1 MIAAIIVALQAW
13 FGTYSVLDVD
23 KPGVPKLTFTQAH
36 WLGLIRKAPGY
47 QKRWPYLRFT
57 FQPPHLHL
65 KGATPLVVFDPDGWT
80 PKFVGGLFH
89 VIGEPCNAAW
99 SPETQSYMGPSE
111 SACLGGIHYPPVPGQ
126 RTLHGR

>member
-1 MIAAIIVALQAW
+1 MVLAVQIW

-23 KPGVPKLTFTQAH
+23 KPGVPKLTSIQLR

-57 FQPPHLHL
+57 LQPAHLHL
-65 KGATPLVVFDPDGWT
+65 KGATPLVVFDADDWN
-80 PKFVGGLFH
+80 PKHAGFGLFH

-99 SPETQSYMGPSE
+99 SPDRHSYVGPSE
-111 SACLGGIHYPPVPGQ
+111 ASCLGPPHYAPVPGQ
-126 RTLHGR
+126 QTLHD